1 MDLSVAADVGWQADI
16 REGAAEQR
24 MTNALRSQ
32 YCCGGKLSW
41 AWALVALVIM
51 CGAAVAKEP
60 SSQDVSEGRRGV
72 SQKIVSIGGDT
83 TEILYALGLG
93 DRIVAVDSTSLY
105 PEVALKE
112 KANIGYMRQ
121 LTTEGVLSTGG
132 TIVVASAGAGPPDVV
147 RALKSSSV
155 RYETLPGN
163 ETADNVADKVR
174 FLGKLF
180 AVEAKAEPLASE
192 INRRFAALAEKRLGI
207 EKPMR
212 VLFVLGVGG
221 SKAMIGGTGSTADMV
236 LKLAGAENA
245 ASEVSGYKPLTDEA
259 LISLAPDVIVT
270 IRRAGAEDTDKY
282 VAALPGFGATPAG
295 KSGRIISMDAHYL
308 LGFGPRTP
316 QAAEELM
323 ASVYPGKR

>member
-1 MDLSVAADVGWQADI
+1 MSS
-16 REGAAEQR
+16 
-24 MTNALRSQ
+24 SQ
-32 YCCGGKLSW
+32 GSPRRAGMLGW
-41 AWALVALVIM
+41 AWALGALTIL
-51 CGAAVAKEP
+51 CGGALAKDSGAQGSVE
-60 SSQDVSEGRRGV
+60 
-72 SQKIVSIGGDT
+72 KIVSIGGDA

-93 DRIVAVDSTSLY
+93 GRIVAVDSTSLY
-105 PEVALKE
+105 PEAALKE
-112 KANIGYMRQ
+112 KSSVGYMRQ

-132 TIVVASAGAGPPDVV
+132 TIIVASASAGPPDVV

-174 FLGKLF
+174 FLGKVF
-180 AVEAKAEPLASE
+180 SVEDKAEPLASE
-192 INRRFAALAEKRLGI
+192 IKRRFAALAEKRRAIG
-207 EKPMR
+207 KPLR
-212 VLFVLGVGG
+212 ALFILGVSG
-221 SKAMIGGTGSTADMV
+221 SKAMIGGTGSTADVV

-245 ASEVSGYKPLTDEA
+245 AAEVSGYKPLTDEA

-270 IRRAGAEDTDKY
+270 IRRTGVEDTDKY

-323 ASVYPGKR
+323 AAIYPGAR